1 MNQSDNKNY
10 FREDLIRVL
19 YDSIPD
25 LILVCYFNYGRVLSN
40 FFLANKSA
48 IEILGYESNE
58 FKNLNPLSIIFSNN
72 ECKLIDVLN
81 ELEQKNQAYF
91 DSNILRKN
99 GERISVEVTSQ
110 LINYNGESIVVF
122 DCRPIE
128 KYKSREE
135 IFQLNEK
142 LRKLAAR
149 FQLIREDERK
159 SIAREIHD
167 ELGQNLTAI
176 KILLSMLKKNILQDD
191 LLNQINEIIKI
202 CDSTINSIQN
212 ITSKLR
218 PELLDELGLI
228 PAIEWQLKKFFEQ
241 TKIEYI
247 LNIPDEVI
255 HLNSEK
261 ETALFRIFQEAL
273 TNVARHS
280 NASRVRVSITI
291 DDRNLIMEIYDNGK
305 GITQNQINNPN
316 SLGILGMKERS
327 MLLGGEF
334 IIKSTMNS
342 GTIVRVKI
350 PIEESL

>member
-1 MNQSDNKNY
+1 MNKSNDKNS
-10 FREDLIRVL
+10 FKEDLIKIL

-25 LILVCYFNYGRVLSN
+25 LILVCYFNYGKVLSN
-40 FFLANKSA
+40 FIFANRTA
-48 IEILGYESNE
+48 VELLGYETAE
-58 FKNLNPLSIIFSNN
+58 FKDLNPLSIIFSNN
-72 ECKLIDVLN
+72 EGKLIDVLN
-81 ELEQKNQAYF
+81 ELEQKNQIAF
-91 DSNILRKN
+91 DAKILKKN
-99 GERISVEVTSQ
+99 DEIISVEVTSQ
-110 LINYNGESIVVF
+110 LINYNGESIVIF

-128 KYKSREE
+128 KYKSRNE

-149 FQLIREDERK
+149 FQSIREDERK

-176 KILLSMLKKNILQDD
+176 KILLSMLKKNIFQDD
-191 LLNQINEIIKI
+191 LVNQINEIIKI

-228 PAIEWQLKKFFEQ
+228 PAIEWQLKKFSEQ

-291 DDRNLIMEIYDNGK
+291 DDRNLVMEIYDNGK
-305 GITQNQINNPN
+305 GITQNQINSPN

-327 MLLGGEF
+327 ILLGGEF

-342 GTIVRVKI
+342 GTIVKVKI
-350 PIEESL
+350 PVEESL